1 MFSYLFVSCFS
12 LFFRSSFFFACVFLV
27 FFFSS
32 RRRHTSCA
40 LVTGVQMCALPISPF
55 LMSAVEAM
63 GREDP
68 FFWGLAGGT
77 PTLHSRRR
85 EVIARSSGGGSD
97 ANAARRGSRVGGTR
111 TLGRCRLRSR
121 PLHGW

>member
-1 MFSYLFVSCFS
+1 MTFHSCPS
-12 LFFRSSFFFACVFLV
+12 MLR
-27 FFFSS
+27 
-32 RRRHTSCA
+32 T
-40 LVTGVQMCALPISPF
+40 TPF

-97 ANAARRGSRVGGTR
+97 ANAARRGSRVGGPR
-111 TLGRCRLRSR
+111 PLGRCRLRSR
-121 PLHGW
+121 PLHGGCRSEARRVGTEVVSTCRYRSAPDH